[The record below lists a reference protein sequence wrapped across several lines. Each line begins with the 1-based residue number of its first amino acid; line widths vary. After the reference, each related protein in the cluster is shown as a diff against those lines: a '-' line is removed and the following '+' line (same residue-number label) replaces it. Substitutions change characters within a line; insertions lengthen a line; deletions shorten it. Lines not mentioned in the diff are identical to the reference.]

1 MLESKLAGRGFCEG
15 LDAITLGGVMTCGIV
30 MNMTFDSCM
39 GAAGTDECPMPG
51 GFDGTMATT
60 ALYISDRVGVAADE
74 PVNTVQ
80 VGEIAYEILS
90 CDEAT
95 ATVTLDGAD
104 PVEFSATRLTGP
116 FPCADEE

>member
-1 MLESKLAGRGFCEG
+1 TWYQYDAEG
-15 LDAITLGGVMTCGIV
+15 NPEFL
-30 MNMTFDSCM
+30 TFDSCM
-39 GAAGTDECPMPG
+39 GPAGTDECPMAG

-60 ALYISDRVGVAADE
+60 ALYISDRVGVDADA

-95 ATVTLDGAD
+95 ATVTLEGAE

-116 FPCADEE
+116 FPCTDEE